1 MMAFNN
7 DGKQQS
13 SAAREGVNLEM
24 KVHNKYQY
32 TLVASTDFR
41 AGWSFTGSF
50 LLMS

>member
-1 MMAFNN
+1 MITSGK

-24 KVHNKYQY
+24 KVYNTYRY

-41 AGWSFTGSF
+41 AG
-50 LLMS
+50 